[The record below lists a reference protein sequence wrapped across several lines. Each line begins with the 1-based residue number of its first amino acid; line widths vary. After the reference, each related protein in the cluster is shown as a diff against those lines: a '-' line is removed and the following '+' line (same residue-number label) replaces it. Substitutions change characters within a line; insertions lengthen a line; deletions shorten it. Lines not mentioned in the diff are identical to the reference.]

1 MALFIC
7 MLLDKNQTLN
17 EVLELEIIKE
27 LQKQFPDEDIVGAI
41 KETLEIAFGP
51 TEPVNQLETKTE

>member
-1 MALFIC
+1 

-27 LQKQFPDEDIVGAI
+27 LQKQFPDEDIVGAVR
-41 KETLEIAFGP
+41 ETIEIAFGP
-51 TEPVNQLETKTE
+51 PEVIEQLEAKSE

>member
-1 MALFIC
+1 
-7 MLLDKNQTLN
+7 MLLDKNETLN
-17 EVLELEIIKE
+17 KVLELEIIKE